1 VVVAAAT
8 GRRRRGTPTLCPM
21 CTAHCTLWQGGGPA
35 AQIVSHAIRDGD
47 WGPRRWLR
55 RCHRAGTGLG
65 RDAGEEKWAQ
75 AVARCGRQGAGGAR
89 RPRTPPP
96 ARPLPPLTC
105 HCTELEVTEFQDIAR
120 LDLRLNHPSLKTLAG
135 VTVTRTE

>member
-55 RCHRAGTGLG
+55 RCHRAGTGPG
-65 RDAGEEKWAQ
+65 RDAGEEKWLGIRAWR
-75 AVARCGRQGAGGAR
+75 AKGGGGEGERGGGGDAR
-89 RPRTPPP
+89 
-96 ARPLPPLTC
+96 
-105 HCTELEVTEFQDIAR
+105 
-120 LDLRLNHPSLKTLAG
+120 SLG
-135 VTVTRTE
+135 IR